1 MTITAPSVRHNGHL
15 RSIDMMEYFIIY
27 QTKRI
32 FVILFNN
39 TQNRKKR

>member
-1 MTITAPSVRHNGHL
+1 
-15 RSIDMMEYFIIY
+15 MMEYFIIY

>member
-1 MTITAPSVRHNGHL
+1 MTIIILAVTHNGHL
-15 RSIDMMEYFIIY
+15 RSIDMMEYFITY

-39 TQNRKKR
+39 T

>member
-1 MTITAPSVRHNGHL
+1 
-15 RSIDMMEYFIIY
+15 MEYFIIY